1 MKLFRGKESLRMP
14 HLSPREKKKRDIL
27 IPVTITAAVYLVSM
41 GISEV
46 VDIVPDAMQMV
57 IDKHIQPGFLL
68 TVRIFNNISLF
79 SSQIYL
85 LIIGGKY
92 VQSS

>member
-1 MKLFRGKESLRMP
+1 MP

-27 IPVTITAAVYLVSM
+27 ISVTITAAVYLVSM

-46 VDIVPDAMQMV
+46 VDIVPDAMHMV
-57 IDKHIQPGFLL
+57 MHTHIQPGYLL
-68 TVRIFNNISLF
+68 SVRMFNNISLF

-85 LIIGGKY
+85 LIIRGTY